1 MEDAPYLIA
10 IETDRAAPPPR
21 RDYKGH
27 KGHKE
32 QGRDETRTRR
42 HQGGVVEVL
51 GILGISLGFGERT
64 WSWKL
69 ETSFRI

>member
-1 MEDAPYLIA
+1 MRFLEIYLYVEDAPYLIA

-32 QGRDETRTRR
+32 QGRGRGPDDTKARLWRY
-42 HQGGVVEVL
+42 
-51 GILGISLGFGERT
+51 
-64 WSWKL
+64 
-69 ETSFRI
+69 